1 MQHMVDSKHFWKNEW
16 KIAHLAPDGSLQW
29 YTGVIDL
36 QVYSNL
42 ITIWLQNEFWEIYS
56 IQLKKKKEEMLKNIE
71 SRYYTDFF
79 GIIFI
84 IL

>member
-1 MQHMVDSKHFWKNEW
+1 MWDQGLCLKTWRNMQHMVDSKHFWKNEW

-56 IQLKKKKEEMLKNIE
+56 IQLKKRKKCLKI
-71 SRYYTDFF
+71 
-79 GIIFI
+79 
-84 IL
+84 